1 MVDNNEL
8 VLLKNRIDILEERNI
23 LDDSDATQTSQI
35 DIIMSRLNLLE
46 SENKKLKNKV
56 AKQTTIINKLITK

>member
-1 MVDNNEL
+1 MDNNEL
-8 VLLKNRIDILEERNI
+8 VLLKNRIEILEEGNM

-46 SENKKLKNKV
+46 SENKKMKNKIS
-56 AKQTTIINKLITK
+56 KQTTIINKLISK